1 MGLLAQVKQHDY
13 GLPLIVDLSYRD
25 ADLDLTTTIALD
37 TPVVFIMTPD
47 DGTTTPIIDRVAA
60 VVTDLDVS
68 LQIVTVRYDWTAP
81 DLDTAGTYRGEF
93 EFTLTNGPG
102 TAPTGGYIVIDVVP
116 DLG

>member
-25 ADLDLTTTIALD
+25 AVLNLTTTIALD

-47 DGTTTPIIDRVAA
+47 DSTTPTIDRAA
-60 VVTDLDVS
+60 ATVTDLDVS
-68 LQIVTVRYDWTAP
+68 QQVVTVRYDWTSP
-81 DLDTAGTYRGEF
+81 NLDTVGRYYGEF

-102 TAPTGGYIVIDVVP
+102 TAPTHSYLIIDIEP